1 MIRNKTIPTLEKL
14 LETTRDGFYEASYDS
29 YAYARFLCQ
38 YLQDHGKLID
48 FYKKFHADAKKDPT
62 GKAALAAV
70 VGMDLASFD
79 TVFRKWAGN
88 LRR

>member
-1 MIRNKTIPTLEKL
+1 MS
-14 LETTRDGFYEASYDS
+14 TTRDGFYDARYDS

-48 FYKKFHADAKKDPT
+48 FYKKFTADTKDLT
-62 GKAALAAV
+62 GQKALAAV
-70 VGMDLASFD
+70 VGMEVESFD
-79 TVFRKWAGN
+79 AVFQKWAMS